1 MRGRLAVLLCFAFA
15 PRLFA
20 SCGSSSCPIDLH
32 ALGLTDT
39 STLVADLS
47 FQYIKQDRLRGH
59 VPETEHHELQS
70 FNRVATLTLSY
81 RATPSL
87 QLVATAP
94 YISREHDHIELAT
107 GDPEQWRFHDFGDAS
122 LQARWRAWRGE
133 SAIGSSFWLSGGVK
147 FPTGAAHE
155 VSRGD
160 NPEEGEVPI
169 QPGSGST
176 DVLLGATWQSG
187 ILRETS
193 LQGMMGKTTLIPFFA
208 SVSYRLNGRGTHDY
222 RIGNELQLNAGSEYP
237 LTEKLHFLGQVNVRF
252 REKDSVGQT
261 AENPDLTGG
270 TFVYLSP
277 GVRFTISHATSLYGY
292 VQVPVIQ
299 NVNGTQLTSRVNY
312 LVGVQERF

>member
-1 MRGRLAVLLCFAFA
+1 MRGRLVILLCFAFA
-15 PRLFA
+15 PQLFA

-32 ALGLTDT
+32 ALGLTQD

-59 VPETEHHELQS
+59 APETEHFELQT

-87 QLVATAP
+87 QITATAP
-94 YISREHDHIELAT
+94 YISREHDHIEVAT
-107 GDPEQWRFHDFGDAS
+107 GNFEQWRFHDFGDAS

-133 SAIGSSFWLSGGVK
+133 PPVGSSFWLSAGVK

-160 NPEEGEVPI
+160 DPEEGEVPI

-176 DVLLGATWQSG
+176 DMLLGATWQSG

-237 LTEKLHFLGQVNVRF
+237 LSERLHLLGQVNLRH
-252 REKDSVGQT
+252 REKDSVGET
-261 AENPDLTGG
+261 EENPDLTGG
-270 TFVYLSP
+270 TFVYVSP
-277 GVRFTISHATSLYGY
+277 GVRFTVSQATSVYAY
-292 VQVPVIQ
+292 VQVPVVQ
-299 NVNGTQLTSRVNY
+299 DVNGTQLTSRVNY

>member
-1 MRGRLAVLLCFAFA
+1 MHGKYVVLLCFVIA
-15 PRLFA
+15 PQLFA

-32 ALGLTDT
+32 ALGLTDN

-59 VPETEHHELQS
+59 APETEHFELQS
-70 FNRVATLTLSY
+70 FNRVATLSLTY
-81 RATPSL
+81 RATRSL
-87 QLVATAP
+87 MLTATAP
-94 YISREHDHIELAT
+94 YISRQHDHIEVAT

-122 LQARWRAWRGE
+122 LQARWRAWVGE
-133 SAIGSSFWLSGGVK
+133 PPLGSSFWLSAGVK

-160 NPEEGEVPI
+160 SPEEGEVPI

-176 DVLLGATWQSG
+176 DILLGATWQSG
-187 ILRETS
+187 FLRDTS
-193 LQGMMGKTTLIPFFA
+193 LQGMMGKTTLIPLFA
-208 SVSYRLNGRGTHDY
+208 SLSYRLNGRGTHEY

-237 LTEKLHFLGQVNVRF
+237 LSERLHLLGQINLRH
-252 REKDSVGQT
+252 REKDAVGQT

-270 TFVYLSP
+270 TFVYVSP
-277 GVRFTISHATSLYGY
+277 GLRFTVSQETSLYGY
-292 VQVPVIQ
+292 IQVPVLQ
-299 NVNGTQLTSRVNY
+299 DVNGTQLTSRVNY

>member
-1 MRGRLAVLLCFAFA
+1 MRGRLAILLCFAFA
-15 PRLFA
+15 PKLFA

-47 FQYIKQDRLRGH
+47 FQYIKQDHLRGN

-70 FNRVATLTLSY
+70 FNRVATLSLSY
-81 RATPSL
+81 RATPAL
-87 QLVATAP
+87 QFVATAP
-94 YISREHDHIELAT
+94 YISREHDHIDLTT
-107 GDPEQWRFHDFGDAS
+107 GAPEQWRFHDFGDAS

-133 SAIGSSFWLSGGVK
+133 SPIGSSLWFSAGVK
-147 FPTGAAHE
+147 FPTGAEHE
-155 VSRGD
+155 VSRGAD
-160 NPEEGEVPI
+160 PEEGEVPI

-176 DVLLGATWQSG
+176 DILLGATWQSG

-193 LQGMMGKTTLIPFFA
+193 LQGMMGKTTLIPLFV
-208 SVSYRLNGRGTHDY
+208 SVSYRANGRGTLRY
-222 RIGNELQLNAGSEYP
+222 RIGNEVQLNAGSEYP
-237 LTEKLHFLGQVNVRF
+237 LSDKLHLLGQLNVRR
-252 REKDSVGQT
+252 REKDSIGDT
-261 AENPDLTGG
+261 SENPDLTGG

-277 GVRFTISHATSLYGY
+277 GVRFSVSQRTSLYGY
-292 VQVPVIQ
+292 VQVPVVQ

>member
-1 MRGRLAVLLCFAFA
+1 MRGKLIVLLCFAFA
-15 PRLFA
+15 PQLFA
-20 SCGSSSCPIDLH
+20 SCGSASCPIDLH

-47 FQYIKQDRLRGH
+47 FQYIKQDRLRGNA
-59 VPETEHHELQS
+59 PETEHQELQT

-87 QLVATAP
+87 LFVGTVP
-94 YISREHDHIELAT
+94 FISRQHDHIEVAT
-107 GDPEQWRFHDFGDAS
+107 GDAEEWRFHDFGDAS
-122 LQARWRAWRGE
+122 LQARWRAWRGD
-133 SAIGSSFWLSGGVK
+133 SPVGSSFWLSGGVK
-147 FPTGAAHE
+147 LPTGNAHE
-155 VSRGD
+155 LSRGD
-160 NPEEGEVPI
+160 DPEEGEVPI

-176 DVLLGATWQSG
+176 DILLGATWQSG

-222 RIGNELQLNAGSEYP
+222 RLGNELQLNAGSEYP
-237 LTEKLHFLGQVNVRF
+237 LSERLHLLGQVNLRH

-261 AENPDLTGG
+261 EENPDLTGG

-277 GVRFTISHATSLYGY
+277 GLRFSIGHATSLYGY

-299 NVNGTQLTSRVNY
+299 NVNGTQLTARANY
-312 LVGVQERF
+312 LIGIQERF

>member
-1 MRGRLAVLLCFAFA
+1 MRGKLAILLCFAFA
-15 PRLFA
+15 PQLFA

-47 FQYIKQDRLRGH
+47 FQYIKQDHLRGN

-70 FNRVATLTLSY
+70 FNRVTTLTLSY

-87 QLVATAP
+87 VFAGTVP

-133 SAIGSSFWLSGGVK
+133 SPIGSSLWFSGGVK

-155 VSRGD
+155 VSRGPD
-160 NPEEGEVPI
+160 PEEGEVPI

-176 DVLLGATWQSG
+176 DILLGATWQSG

-237 LTEKLHFLGQVNVRF
+237 LTEKLHLLGQVNVR
-252 REKDSVGQT
+252 RRDKDAVGET

-277 GVRFTISHATSLYGY
+277 GVRFSLSQSTSLYGY